1 MIYFAFYLKI
11 KVEYLHDKCYLIGY
25 YDMEERKKSMPM
37 QMNLFELYGEQ
48 KTVRWKG
55 KETEEEPQD
64 T

>member
-1 MIYFAFYLKI
+1 
-11 KVEYLHDKCYLIGY
+11 VLIAN

>member
-1 MIYFAFYLKI
+1 
-11 KVEYLHDKCYLIGY
+11 
-25 YDMEERKKSMPM
+25 MPM

-64 T
+64 I